1 MTITLCNQ
9 KGGAG
14 KTTITML
21 LALALANAGK
31 RVGIVDLDKQ
41 ETATKWTRSL
51 GEENIEIVR
60 PGENYDVIFY
70 DTPPNL
76 GDTLKAA
83 LAESELAVIVSSP
96 SPADLWS
103 TKDTLEFIQDASVS
117 PKLAL
122 LFNKVEKNR
131 RLSEDLE
138 RVAEMVGVSALK
150 NHIPYY
156 SAYQHAVLM
165 GWKALQTKDKE
176 AVLNVALEIL
186 TLS

>member
-1 MTITLCNQ
+1 MKITLCNQ

-14 KTTITML
+14 KTTLTML
-21 LALALANAGK
+21 LAMALANAGK
-31 RVGIVDLDKQ
+31 RVGIIDLDKQ
-41 ETATKWTRSL
+41 ETATKWTNSL
-51 GEENIEIVR
+51 DVENIEIVR
-60 PGENYDVIFY
+60 SGESYDVIFY

-76 GDTLKAA
+76 SETLKNA
-83 LAESELAVIVSSP
+83 LGDSEIAIVISSP

-103 TKDTLEFIQDASVS
+103 TKETTDFITQSSVNV
-117 PKLAL
+117 KVAL

-131 RLSEDLE
+131 KLSEDLE
-138 RVAEMVGVSALK
+138 RVAEMVGIKSLK
-150 NHIPYY
+150 NNVPYY

-186 TLS
+186 TL

>member
-14 KTTITML
+14 KTTVTML

-31 RVGIVDLDKQ
+31 QVGIVDLDKQ
-41 ETATKWTRSL
+41 ETATKWAESL
-51 GEENIEIVR
+51 GEKNIELVK
-60 PGENYDVIFY
+60 PGADYDIIFY

-76 GDTLKAA
+76 GDTLKGA
-83 LAESELAVIVSSP
+83 LADSDLAVIVSSP

-103 TKDTLEFIQDASVS
+103 TKDTLEFIQAAS
-117 PKLAL
+117 PQLKLAL

-131 RLSEDLE
+131 KLSEDLE
-138 RVAEMVGVSALK
+138 RVGKMVGIPAMK
-150 NHIPYY
+150 NHVPYY

-186 TLS
+186 TI